1 MARRSIKH
9 AYYKTQQKKQ
19 KQQKQLHTNTRPPP
33 PSTPPPR
40 STPNSNTSILGS
52 IAGGLLH
59 GFSFGAGSE
68 IAHKTIE
75 TVAGPRTIHIENNN
89 TDLNCLQIQELYN
102 KCLTVPNNECSHIHD
117 MLIKFNCNS
126 I

>member
-1 MARRSIKH
+1 MARRSIKQTYH
-9 AYYKTQQKKQ
+9 AMNNNKNKKN
-19 KQQKQLHTNTRPPP
+19 KNHPPAPKNYPPP
-33 PSTPPPR
+33 PNNNEKSP
-40 STPNSNTSILGS
+40 SVLSS

-68 IAHKTIE
+68 IAHRTIE
-75 TVAGPRTIHIENNN
+75 TVSGPRTIHVENNN
-89 TDLNCLQIQELYN
+89 TELNCLQIQELYN

-117 MLIKFNCNS
+117 MLIKFKCNS